1 MANPIAWLKSFF
13 GGNIPDAAKSADGL
27 LTGLLSGS
35 TTPRRGTYELLQ
47 AYNRLPWLHAVIQRL
62 AFDVSRIRW
71 RMYRVPTGAAV
82 KARSKAFR
90 TQRRGWMGYAPEG
103 AKEVDHPF
111 LNVLTDPNPVVSPMA
126 TWWVMQGLLDVKGE
140 CPVIIER
147 DGSGNPIEFWPLPPH
162 WLIETPTTQRPN
174 FRFQVGTWARAV
186 DPSNVLYLRHPALDN
201 PYGRGVGTGEA
212 AADEL
217 DIDEFAAKHLKSFF
231 YNRALPDA
239 FLSVEGLSDEKRAR
253 EFEERIRAKHQGN
266 GKANQIHVVNAK
278 IDVKQL
284 GGSFRDSQVV
294 ELRGA
299 QRDLFL
305 QLFSVP
311 PEVMGIIENSNRAT
325 IDAADYLYQKN
336 TICPRADFLADSFT
350 HALGEPGLVVGYE
363 SPVPADD
370 EFNLK
375 VMVAQPTLF
384 TKNEWRGMA
393 SAEPREGWDEE
404 FPAAP
409 SLSSPFGGTSPS
421 SLPSGDAEDP
431 AEEAADDEEADPTQ
445 ARRFLPRGFPRRV
458 AG

>member
-13 GGNIPDAAKSADGL
+13 GGNLPDAQKSAGGL

-35 TTPRRGTYELLQ
+35 TTPRRGTFELLQ
-47 AYNRLPWLHAVIQRL
+47 AYSRLPWLHAVIQRI

-71 RMYRVPTGAAV
+71 RVYRVPTGPAV
-82 KARSKAFR
+82 KARSKAYR
-90 TQRRGWMGYAPEG
+90 TTRRGWMGYAPDG
-103 AKEVDHPF
+103 AKEIEHPF
-111 LNVLTDPNPVVSPMA
+111 LNVLTDPNPVTSPMA

-147 DGSGNPIEFWPLPPH
+147 DGAGNPIEFWPLPPH
-162 WLIETPTTQRPN
+162 WLTETPTTQSPF
-174 FRFQVGTWARAV
+174 FRFQVGTWARAI
-186 DPSNVLYLRHPALDN
+186 DPRDVLYLRHPSLEN
-201 PYGRGVGTGEA
+201 PYGRGVGTAEA

-239 FLSVEGLSDEKRAR
+239 FLSVEGLNDKAEAK
-253 EFEERIRAKHQGN
+253 EIEETLRRKHQGI
-266 GKANQIHVVNAK
+266 GKGNQIHVVNAK

-284 GGSFRDSQVV
+284 GSTFRDSQVV

-305 QLFSVP
+305 QLFSIP

-350 HALGEPGLVVGYE
+350 HALDTPGLVVGYE
-363 SPVPADD
+363 SPVPSDD

-393 SAEPREGWDEE
+393 NAEEVEGWDEE
-404 FPAAP
+404 FPSAP
-409 SLSSPFGGTSPS
+409 SSSFGGFSGGSTPAA
-421 SLPSGDAEDP
+421 LPDVPEV
-431 AEEAADDEEADPTQ
+431 EEPDEEDADETQ
-445 ARRFLPRGFPRRV
+445 NRRLLPRGFPRRV

>member
-13 GGNIPDAAKSADGL
+13 GGNLPEASKSAGGL
-27 LTGLLSGS
+27 LTGLLQGQ

-47 AYNRLPWLHAVIQRL
+47 AYSRLPWLHAVIQRI

-71 RMYRVPTGAAV
+71 RMYRVPSGRT
-82 KARSKAFR
+82 SKAATKAYR
-90 TQRRGWMGYAPEG
+90 THRRGWLGYAPED
-103 AKEVDHPF
+103 AKAVDHPF
-111 LNVLTDPNPVVSPMA
+111 LNVLTDPNPIVSPMA

-140 CPVIIER
+140 CPVIMER
-147 DGSGNPIEFWPLPPH
+147 DGTGTPIEFWPLPPH
-162 WLIETPTTQRPN
+162 WLTETPSTHSPF
-174 FRFQVGTWARAV
+174 FRFQVGTWARAI
-186 DPSNVLYLRHPALDN
+186 DPSDVLYLRHPSLEN
-201 PYGRGVGTGEA
+201 PYGRGVGTAEA

-239 FLSVEGLSDEKRAR
+239 FLSVEGMTEKADALELEDRLR
-253 EFEERIRAKHQGN
+253 RKHQGI
-266 GKANQIHVVNAK
+266 GKGNQIHVTNGK

-284 GGSFRDSQVV
+284 GSTFRDSQIA
-294 ELRGA
+294 ELRGN

-336 TICPRADFLADSFT
+336 TISPRADFLADSFT
-350 HALGEPGLVVGYE
+350 HALNEPGVVVGYE

-375 VMVAQPTLF
+375 VMTTQPTLF

-393 SAEPREGWDEE
+393 SREPVEGWDKE
-404 FPAAP
+404 FPSAPAP
-409 SLSSPFGGTSPS
+409 SFGAPASSTPP
-421 SLPSGDAEDP
+421 PEAEDP
-431 AEEAADDEEADPTQ
+431 TDEADDEEEADPAQ
-445 ARRFLPRGFPRRV
+445 ARRFLPRSLPRRV